1 MGKLALLLLLGC
13 ALPALAA
20 KRITVEQLEQMLTAA
35 QGKSD
40 AKVAGQL
47 SELQLTERASSAR
60 LSRWETSF
68 PGRRSRE
75 ALIVLADSSAFLDLP
90 AADIPAMPAPD
101 AAEQQRILALA
112 VSYTGNVLHQL
123 PNFLATRETTYFED
137 APSEVTNSV
146 EFSGGMA
153 TTDYRP
159 LHVEGRS
166 SINVAYR
173 DGQEVPAAASDQ
185 SKKTGPQ
192 TDRLTSTGEFGPILA
207 IVMGDAVHG
216 GFTWSH
222 WEQGSAGPQ
231 AVLHYAV
238 PQGKSRYKV
247 FSACDGRAAWQLP
260 AYHGEIAVDP
270 ATGDILRLTMVVEMS
285 PTCQVVKVDNVV
297 EYGPVEIGGHTH
309 ICPLKS
315 ISLSAVAVGLTKV
328 AGQSST
334 APLMTQ
340 LNDVSF
346 SQYHLFGAETRILT
360 EANAGKP
367 AQTAEAVQP
376 SPSDSAAV
384 ENTRTNG
391 GEPATAATNPEPN
404 PAAIPATNA
413 TASPA
418 INPPIIPEKDSLQ
431 TGSEVALGCVPG
443 SGASADQHC
452 PAGETHAVE
461 AVPSGEP
468 TPASSDSSS
477 LVLHANAN
485 LVLVDVVV
493 TERVGAVHGL
503 NRDRFRILE
512 DGRAQTIASFDEHRP
527 GNAPAAIAAD
537 NQAPLP
543 AHTYSNAPIYPQD
556 GSVNVLLLDGLNT
569 PMEDQA
575 EMRRQVVEYLSK
587 ARTGAPFA
595 IFTLASRLQLVR
607 GFSTD
612 AAALISAV
620 NDGKHGTQQS
630 VLLDAQNQQ
639 SLDPRANELATSA
652 KEIALIKQNLADNA
666 ARQTDVRVK
675 TTLAALRELA
685 AYLGGI
691 PGRKN
696 LIWLSG
702 SFPITL
708 EPNDQLIDPLKSIRD
723 YSDEVRRT
731 NELLA
736 AARVAV
742 YPVDARGVMTQT
754 SANAS
759 YKAPPNVAYGRVNL
773 PAPAQDDETFQKE
786 TQSEHAAM
794 ERIADGTGGKAFIH
808 TNDLKSAVES
818 ALEDGSSYYTI
829 GYMPPAE
836 AADGK
841 FHRIQVQV
849 EGKGFSAAYRGGY
862 FAKHASKD
870 SADDSGVRSIM
881 ASAATYGA
889 PPATQVLFKARVLDA
904 ADPLLKGVNL
914 PTGPAGEMAASLKQ
928 PVRLCVAELT
938 VDPHTVTFDESPD
951 GKLELRMD
959 VALVAYD
966 ADGARVNYLDRS
978 ISMSFSP
985 AQLTGIMADGI
996 RVRIALDVPAGNGSL
1011 RIAVEDLATARAGS
1025 LEVPTS
1031 SVDR

>member
-112 VSYTGNVLHQL
+112 VSYTGNALHQL

-328 AGQSST
+328 AGQSAT
-334 APLMTQ
+334 APQMTQ

-346 SQYHLFGAETRILT
+346 SQYHLFGTESRILT
-360 EANAGKP
+360 EANAGKT
-367 AQTAEAVQP
+367 AQTAEAEQP
-376 SPSDSAAV
+376 LSSDSAAAA
-384 ENTRTNG
+384 NTQTNG
-391 GEPATAATNPEPN
+391 SGTPVAATNPEPN
-404 PAAIPATNA
+404 PAGAPAKNA
-413 TASPA
+413 AASPA
-418 INPPIIPEKDSLQ
+418 ISPLKETLQPGAQAASTGDS
-431 TGSEVALGCVPG
+431 VPT
-443 SGASADQHC
+443 SSAE
-452 PAGETHAVE
+452 PA
-461 AVPSGEP
+461 
-468 TPASSDSSS
+468 

-493 TERVGAVHGL
+493 TERGGAMHGL
-503 NRDRFRILE
+503 DRSRFRIFE
-512 DGRAQTIASFDEHRP
+512 DGREQAITSFDERRP
-527 GNAPAAIAAD
+527 GNAQTAVAAGS
-537 NQAPLP
+537 QASLP
-543 AHTYSNAPIYPQD
+543 AHTYSNAPRYPE
-556 GSVNVLLLDGLNT
+556 GSAVNVLLLDGLNT
-569 PMEDQA
+569 PMEDQV
-575 EMRRQVVEYLSK
+575 EMRRQVVEFLSK
-587 ARTGAPFA
+587 AEPGASFA

-607 GFSTD
+607 GFTTD
-612 AAALISAV
+612 AAELIRAV
-620 NDGKHGTQQS
+620 DHGKQGTEQS
-630 VLLDAQNQQ
+630 VLLDPQNQAA
-639 SLDPRANELATSA
+639 LDPRANELATTRA
-652 KEIALIKQNLADNA
+652 EIALIKQQLADIA

-675 TTLAALRELA
+675 TTLDALREIA

-691 PGRKN
+691 LGRKN

-702 SFPITL
+702 SFPIAL
-708 EPNDQLIDPLKSIRD
+708 EPNDQLINPLKSIRE
-723 YSDEVRRT
+723 YSDEVQRT

-759 YKAPPNVAYGRVNL
+759 YKPTPNVPYGRVNL
-773 PAPAQDDETFQKE
+773 PVAAQDDKTFQTE
-786 TQSEHAAM
+786 TQNENAAM

-829 GYMPPAE
+829 GYVPA
-836 AADGK
+836 AHASDGK

-849 EGKGFSAAYRGGY
+849 EGKGLSAAYRSGY
-862 FAKHASKD
+862 YKQQAGEL
-870 SADDSGVRSIM
+870 SAGDGEVKSVM
-881 ASAATYGA
+881 ASATMYGA
-889 PPATQVLFKARVLDA
+889 PPATQVLFKARLLDA
-904 ADPLLKGVNL
+904 ADPLLRGVNL
-914 PTGPAGEMAASLKQ
+914 PSGTAGEMEASLKQ
-928 PVRLCVAELT
+928 PVHRSVAELT
-938 VDPHTVTFDESPD
+938 IDPHSVSFDEPVD
-951 GKLELRMD
+951 GKRQLRIE

-966 ADGARVNYLDRS
+966 REGTRVNYIDRS
-978 ISMSFSP
+978 IAMSFTP
-985 AQLTGIMADGI
+985 AQLAGILADGI
-996 RVRIALDVPAGNGSL
+996 RVRMALDVPAGSGSL
-1011 RIAVEDLATARAGS
+1011 RIGVQDLATARAGS
-1025 LEVPTS
+1025 LEVATPS
-1031 SVDR
+1031 GGK